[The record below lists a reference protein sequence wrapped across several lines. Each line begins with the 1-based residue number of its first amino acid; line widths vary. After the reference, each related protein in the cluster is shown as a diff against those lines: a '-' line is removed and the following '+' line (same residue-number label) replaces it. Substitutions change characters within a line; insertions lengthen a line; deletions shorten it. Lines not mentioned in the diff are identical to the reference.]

1 MVADFESIL
10 KQKFTDGNDFNNLGS
25 IAYLSSLQLVHSID
39 PTISRAIIQELE
51 DQRSNLKMIA
61 SENYCSIAV
70 QMAQANLLT
79 DKYAE
84 GYPFHRFYAGC
95 DNVDIVE
102 SRAAELA
109 KLLFNAEHAY
119 VQPHSGADANL
130 IAYWAILATRV
141 QEPFLNNLDK
151 KDITSLSNTEWKEL
165 RQLFGNQKLLAM
177 NYYSGGHLS
186 HGYRHNV
193 SSRMFQV
200 ETYDVDRDSKLL
212 DYDVI
217 RKQAIDFKPLILL
230 AGYSA
235 YSRLVNFKIM
245 KEIADEVGAILMV
258 DMAHF
263 SGLVAGKTLTGEYN
277 PIEYADVVT
286 STTHKTLRG
295 PRGGM
300 ILCKAEFADF
310 VNKGCP
316 LVIGG
321 PLPHVM
327 AAKAVAFSEA
337 NTKSFQIYTQSIV
350 DNAKTFANAC
360 IENGLEVLTGGTDN
374 HLLLI
379 DVSKLGLTGRQA
391 EKSIR
396 DVGITINRNSLPFD
410 TNGAWYTSGLRVG
423 TPAIST
429 LGMGGNEMKEIASV
443 FGKILTNTKS
453 DTIKKGRNAGAIS
466 RANYTISES
475 VIKESKN
482 RVSNL
487 LDKFPVY
494 PELDLAFM
502 KRLFC

>member
-1 MVADFESIL
+1 MVSNINPIL
-10 KQKFTDGNDFNNLGS
+10 KEEISKLNDLSTLSS

-39 PTISRAIIQELE
+39 PSVSKSIIQELI

-61 SENYCSIAV
+61 SENFSSIAV
-70 QMAQANLLT
+70 QMAQANLFT

-84 GYPFHRFYAGC
+84 GFPFHRFYAGC
-95 DNVDIVE
+95 DNVDTIE
-102 SRAAELA
+102 SRAADLA
-109 KLLFNAEHAY
+109 KELFNAEHAY

-130 IAYWAILATRV
+130 IAYWAILSKTV
-141 QEPFLNNLDK
+141 QEPFLDKLEK
-151 KDITSLSNTEWKEL
+151 KDITALTQSEWSEL
-165 RQLFGNQKLLAM
+165 RKLFGNQKLLAM

-200 ETYDVDRDSKLL
+200 ENYDVDKDSKLL

-217 RKQAIDFKPLILL
+217 RKQAKEFRPLILL

-235 YSRLVNFKIM
+235 YSRLIDFKIM
-245 KEIADEVGAILMV
+245 KEIANEVGAVLMV

-263 SGLVAGKTLTGEYN
+263 SGLVAGKTLIDQYN
-277 PIEYADVVT
+277 PVKYADIVT

-300 ILCKAEFADF
+300 ILCKKEYTDY

-327 AAKAVAFSEA
+327 AAKAVAFAEA
-337 NTKSFQIYTQSIV
+337 NTSGFQQYSQSIV
-350 DNAKTFANAC
+350 DNAKTFAQAC
-360 IENGLEVLTGGTDN
+360 IDNGLEVLTGGTDN

-379 DVSKLGLTGRQA
+379 DVSKLNLTGRQA
-391 EKSIR
+391 EKAIR

-410 TNGAWYTSGLRVG
+410 HNGAWYTSGLRVG
-423 TPAIST
+423 TPAITT
-429 LGMGGNEMKEIASV
+429 LGMGLNEMKEIASV
-443 FGKILTNTKS
+443 FAKVLSNTKPY
-453 DTIKKGRNAGAIS
+453 TIKRGKNAGS
-466 RANYTISES
+466 FSKANYTLSENITNQAKS
-475 VIKESKN
+475 V
-482 RVSNL
+482 VYNL
-487 LDKFPVY
+487 LNNFPVY
-494 PELDLAFM
+494 PELDIEFM
-502 KRLFC
+502 QRVFI

>member
-1 MVADFESIL
+1 MVVNINAML
-10 KQKFTDGNDFNNLGS
+10 KDEFAKINDISNLS
-25 IAYLSSLQLVHSID
+25 YVAYLASLQLVHTID
-39 PTISRAIIQELE
+39 PTISKAIIQELI

-61 SENYCSIAV
+61 SENFSSISV
-70 QMAQANLLT
+70 QMAQANLFT

-84 GYPFHRFYAGC
+84 GFPFHRFYAGC
-95 DNVDIVE
+95 DNVDTIE
-102 SRAAELA
+102 SRAADLA
-109 KLLFNAEHAY
+109 TDLFNAEHAY

-130 IAYWAILATRV
+130 IAYWAILSTKV
-141 QEPFLNNLDK
+141 QEPYLRKLDK
-151 KDITSLSNTEWKEL
+151 KDITSLTTSEWNEL

-200 ETYDVDRDSKLL
+200 QNYDVDQHTKLL

-217 RKQAIDFKPLILL
+217 RKQAKEFKPLILL

-235 YSRLVNFKIM
+235 YSRLVDFKIM
-245 KEIADEVGAILMV
+245 KEIADEVGAVLMV

-263 SGLVAGKTLTGEYN
+263 SGLVAGKTLVEQYN
-277 PIEYADVVT
+277 PVEYADIVT

-300 ILCKAEFADF
+300 ILCKNEYKDF

-327 AAKAVAFSEA
+327 AAKAVAFAEA
-337 NTKSFQIYTQSIV
+337 NTKDFQKYTQSIV
-350 DNAKTFANAC
+350 DNAKVFAQAC
-360 IENGLEVLTGGTDN
+360 IDNGLEVLTGGTDN

-410 TNGAWYTSGLRVG
+410 TNGAWYTSGLRIG
-423 TPAIST
+423 TPAITT
-429 LGMGGNEMKEIASV
+429 LGMGTSEMKEIANV
-443 FGKILTNTKS
+443 FGKVLLNTNP
-453 DTIKKGRNAGAIS
+453 DTIKTGKSAGALS
-466 RANYTISES
+466 KANYTISKS
-475 VIKESKN
+475 VISEASDI
-482 RVSNL
+482 VTNL
-487 LDKFPVY
+487 LNNFPVY
-494 PELDLAFM
+494 PELDIEFM
-502 KRLFC
+502 QRVFS

>member
-1 MVADFESIL
+1 MVANINTIL
-10 KQKFTDGNDFNNLGS
+10 KDEFSNLNDPAILNS
-25 IAYLSSLQLVHSID
+25 VAYLASLQLIHRID
-39 PTISRAIIQELE
+39 PAVSQAVIQELI

-61 SENYCSIAV
+61 SENFSSISV
-70 QMAQANLLT
+70 QMAQANLFT

-95 DNVDIVE
+95 DNVDTVE
-102 SRAAELA
+102 ARASDLA
-109 KLLFNAEHAY
+109 KQLFNADHAY

-130 IAYWAILATRV
+130 IAYWAILSTKV
-141 QEPFLNNLDK
+141 QEPYLQQIDK
-151 KDITSLSNTEWKEL
+151 KDITALSDSEWSEL

-200 ETYDVDRDSKLL
+200 ENYDVDKDSKLL

-217 RKQAIDFKPLILL
+217 RKQAKEFQPLILL

-235 YSRLVNFKIM
+235 YSRLIDFKIM

-263 SGLVAGKTLTGEYN
+263 SGLVAGKTLIDQYN
-277 PIEYADVVT
+277 PVEYADIVT

-300 ILCKAEFADF
+300 ILCKNEYTDY

-327 AAKAVAFSEA
+327 AAKAVAFAEA
-337 NTKSFQIYTQSIV
+337 NTIEFQQYTQSIV
-350 DNAKTFANAC
+350 DNAKTFAEAC
-360 IENGLEVLTGGTDN
+360 IDNGLDVLTGGTDN

-379 DVSKLGLTGRQA
+379 DVSKLNLTGRQA
-391 EKSIR
+391 EKAIR

-410 TNGAWYTSGLRVG
+410 KNGAWYTSGLRVG
-423 TPAIST
+423 TPAITT
-429 LGMGGNEMKEIASV
+429 LGMGNNEMKEIASV
-443 FGKILTNTKS
+443 FGKVLTNTTP
-453 DTIKKGRNAGAIS
+453 DTIKRGKNAGS
-466 RANYTISES
+466 FSKANYNIAES
-475 VIKESKN
+475 IANEAKSTVI
-482 RVSNL
+482 NL
-487 LDKFPVY
+487 LNNFPVY
-494 PELDLAFM
+494 PELDVEFM
-502 KRLFC
+502 KRVFT

>member
-1 MVADFESIL
+1 MVANINSIL
-10 KQKFTDGNDFNNLGS
+10 KDEFSKLNDPSNLS
-25 IAYLSSLQLVHSID
+25 YVAYLASLQMIHSID
-39 PTISRAIIQELE
+39 PSVSRAIIQELI

-61 SENYCSIAV
+61 SENFSSISV
-70 QMAQANLLT
+70 QMAQANLFT

-95 DNVDIVE
+95 DNVDTIE
-102 SRAAELA
+102 SRAADLA
-109 KLLFNAEHAY
+109 IQLFNAEHAY

-130 IAYWAILATRV
+130 IAYWAILSTKV
-141 QEPFLNNLDK
+141 QEPYLQKLEK
-151 KDITSLSNTEWKEL
+151 KDITALTDPEWSEL
-165 RQLFGNQKLLAM
+165 RKLFGNQKLLAM

-200 ETYDVDRDSKLL
+200 QNYDVDKDSKLL

-217 RKQAIDFKPLILL
+217 RKQAKEFKPIILL

-235 YSRLVNFKIM
+235 YSRIVDFKIM
-245 KEIADEVGAILMV
+245 KDIADEVGAVLMV

-263 SGLVAGKTLTGEYN
+263 SGLVAGKTLIDQYN
-277 PIEYADVVT
+277 PVQYADIVT

-300 ILCKAEFADF
+300 ILCKNEYTDF

-327 AAKAVAFSEA
+327 AAKAVAFAEA
-337 NTKSFQIYTQSIV
+337 STTEFQHYTQSIV
-350 DNAKTFANAC
+350 DNAKAFAEAC
-360 IENGLEVLTGGTDN
+360 IDNGLDVLTGGTDN

-379 DVSKLGLTGRQA
+379 DVSKLNLTGRQA
-391 EKSIR
+391 EKAIR

-410 TNGAWYTSGLRVG
+410 KNGAWYTSGLRVG
-423 TPAIST
+423 TPAITT
-429 LGMGGNEMKEIASV
+429 LGMGKNEMKEIASV
-443 FGKILTNTKS
+443 FGKVLLNTNP
-453 DTIKKGRNAGAIS
+453 DTIKQGKNAGS
-466 RANYTISES
+466 LSKANYTVPET
-475 VIKESKN
+475 VNKESRN
-482 RVSNL
+482 IVTNL
-487 LDKFPVY
+487 LNNFPVY
-494 PELDLAFM
+494 PELDIEFM
-502 KRLFC
+502 QRVFT